1 MIDTSWLYPQE
12 GDLYRIEFFIS
23 DDVGYFKFEELD
35 ENGEVISTFEES
47 LDSLIKMRVISLREP
62 DMFLAILNIRLS
74 CPDLMFRLL
83 EGSISL
89 INKKEEKD
97 IHFTQEENVGIKN

>member
-62 DMFLAILNIRLS
+62 DMFLAILNY
-74 CPDLMFRLL
+74 
-83 EGSISL
+83 
-89 INKKEEKD
+89 K
-97 IHFTQEENVGIKN
+97 TQLPRPNV

>member
-35 ENGEVISTFEES
+35 ENGEVICTFEQS
-47 LDSLIKMRVISLREP
+47 LDSLIKMRAISFAET
-62 DMFLAILNIRLS
+62 DMFVAILNINES
-74 CPDLMFRLL
+74 CPELMFRLL
-83 EGSISL
+83 EESIKHSEN
-89 INKKEEKD
+89 IRKKK
-97 IHFTQEENVGIKN
+97 